1 MWGAVMEEKKN
12 KVNWRVVLGIALVV
26 VLVLEYIKI
35 SELTNEISNLKGQI
49 AYWQT
54 EGNNIRNEINSI
66 YDNVD
71 ERLKQE
77 ASLISSVTYDVGKFN
92 STTHQAEIHLKVVPK
107 NITDEMILSA
117 RIGNETA
124 DFSRNGDEFTATLK
138 AGIFMEYGSYPMLS
152 IKTAGSTLTE
162 QMDTVDLSLLH
173 YNYLPNVMADIWGS
187 STHRNGSIEINGNV
201 SADCKPFSSD
211 CNITLK
217 KVELVTELDGKEI
230 ARRDLTPNNA
240 KEHFDVRIEE
250 TYKLDGG
257 KELAMH
263 VDAEDTAGYI
273 HRSTKYFWLE
283 SGDTAGHPTEE
294 VTINGIYDKEGNLL
308 TSE

>member
-1 MWGAVMEEKKN
+1 MEEKKN
-12 KVNWRVVLGIALVV
+12 KVNWKVVLGVALVV
-26 VLVLEYIKI
+26 VLVMGYIKI

-54 EGNNIRNEINSI
+54 EGSNIRNEISSI
-66 YDNVD
+66 YNNVD

-77 ASLISSVTYDVGKFN
+77 ASLISSVSYDLGEFD
-92 STTHQAEIHLKVVPK
+92 STTHQAEILLKVVPK
-107 NITDEMILSA
+107 NITDEMVLSVK
-117 RIGNETA
+117 IGDETA
-124 DFSRNGDEFTATLK
+124 DFSRNGNEFTATLK

-162 QMDTVDLSLLH
+162 QMDSVDLSLLH

-187 STHRNGSIEINGNV
+187 STHRNGLLEINGNV
-201 SADCKPFSSD
+201 TLDYKPSSPD
-211 CNITLK
+211 CNINLK

-230 ARRDLTPNNA
+230 ARKDLSSKKA
-240 KEHFDVRIEE
+240 EDHYDVKIEE

-257 KELAMH
+257 KELAMY
-263 VDAEDTAGYI
+263 VEAEDTAGYI
-273 HRSTKYFWLE
+273 HRTTKYFWLE
-283 SGDTAGHPTEE
+283 SGDTTGHPTEE